1 MGWLK
6 KLLDRPDA
14 PGHGLDPTRPPPQ
27 KSPAGQ
33 PHHPDPPEQPVNPSW
48 TATAPT
54 LRPEGHL
61 RVVGESY
68 RQDAMRRVL
77 AGVGPYRLVM
87 AQLVRDRTNPHHGGA
102 VAVFVGTDHVGY
114 ISRSDLGY
122 EGQSLYRALAR
133 LAECGSPATC
143 WARVNGGTPDKPSIG
158 ISLFTGGYERPD
170 KPYPFPV
177 TVPPDSFATVL
188 DVESHQDLLA
198 RLLDRQ
204 EETILS
210 AQLAVAEVN
219 PVRPK
224 MGGPVLVAAI
234 DGVTVGG
241 LSPKESAARIPLINE
256 LEGLECEA
264 HALAR
269 LRRSTGQRGGV
280 ICSVSTLV
288 LDR

>member
-6 KLLDRPDA
+6 KLLGRPDV
-14 PGHGLDPTRPPPQ
+14 PGHELDPTRPRPQ

-33 PHHPDPPEQPVNPSW
+33 PHHPDLPDQPVDPSW
-48 TATAPT
+48 ATTAPT

-68 RQDAMRRVL
+68 RQDALRRVL

-114 ISRSDLGY
+114 ISRNDLGY
-122 EGQSLYRALAR
+122 EGQSLYKALAR
-133 LAECGSPATC
+133 LAQSNSPATC

-158 ISLFTGGYERPD
+158 ISLFTGGLERPD

-188 DVESHQDLLA
+188 GVEAHQDLLA
-198 RLLDRQ
+198 RLLDRRD
-204 EETILS
+204 EAILS

-219 PVRPK
+219 PARPK
-224 MGGPVLVAAI
+224 VSGPVLVAAI

-241 LSPKESAARIPLINE
+241 LSPKESAARIPLVNE
-256 LEGLECEA
+256 LEGLGCEA

>member
-6 KLLDRPDA
+6 KLLGRPDA
-14 PGHGLDPTRPPPQ
+14 PGRGPDPTRPPPQ
-27 KSPAGQ
+27 KNPAGQ
-33 PHHPDPPEQPVNPSW
+33 PHHPDPPEQLVNPSW
-48 TATAPT
+48 TAAAPT
-54 LRPEGHL
+54 LRPEGYL

-114 ISRSDLGY
+114 ISRNDLGY
-122 EGQSLYRALAR
+122 EGQSLYKALAR

-158 ISLFTGGYERPD
+158 ISLFTGGFERPD
-170 KPYPFPV
+170 KPYPFPI

-188 DVESHQDLLA
+188 GVEAHQDLLT
-198 RLLDRQ
+198 RLLNRR

-210 AQLAVAEVN
+210 AQVAVAKVN
-219 PVRPK
+219 PARPK
-224 MGGPVLVAAI
+224 MGGPVLLAAI

-241 LSPKESAARIPLINE
+241 LSPKESAARIPLVNE
-256 LEGLECEA
+256 LEGLGCEA

>member
-6 KLLDRPDA
+6 KLLGRPDA

-102 VAVFVGTDHVGY
+102 VAVLWGRIT
-114 ISRSDLGY
+114 
-122 EGQSLYRALAR
+122 LATSAGAT
-133 LAECGSPATC
+133 LAMKA
-143 WARVNGGTPDKPSIG
+143 NPS
-158 ISLFTGGYERPD
+158 T
-170 KPYPFPV
+170 
-177 TVPPDSFATVL
+177 
-188 DVESHQDLLA
+188 
-198 RLLDRQ
+198 
-204 EETILS
+204 
-210 AQLAVAEVN
+210 
-219 PVRPK
+219 
-224 MGGPVLVAAI
+224 
-234 DGVTVGG
+234 G
-241 LSPKESAARIPLINE
+241 LSLGWLNAAHPLRA
-256 LEGLECEA
+256 G
-264 HALAR
+264 
-269 LRRSTGQRGGV
+269 RG
-280 ICSVSTLV
+280 
-288 LDR
+288 